1 MQEIDI
7 LKYLI
12 LDKNQVNLF
21 NFLSR
26 PTISKLYS
34 DSDDI
39 YQNMLKTTEFHNEI
53 KNEEINEI
61 VQSYNIS
68 MDKNDDVNK
77 RLFYLFDYELDNL
90 LIG

>member
-53 KNEEINEI
+53 KNEEINLNKLTENL
-61 VQSYNIS
+61 YENL
-68 MDKNDDVNK
+68 DKIK
-77 RLFYLFDYELDNL
+77 QEK
-90 LIG
+90 